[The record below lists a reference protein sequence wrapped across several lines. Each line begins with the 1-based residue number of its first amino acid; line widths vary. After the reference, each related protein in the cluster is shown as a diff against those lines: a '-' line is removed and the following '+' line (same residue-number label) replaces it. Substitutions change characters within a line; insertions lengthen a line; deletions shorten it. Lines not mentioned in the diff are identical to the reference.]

1 MITTATF
8 NAAQHS
14 ITAATTTSCSKCV
27 NDPCG
32 APKDAVALGLRQE
45 ECWGEDLKLTYL
57 ACRHRARRQSYRPFL
72 QNSRSSTC
80 GGSCRHQS
88 HPLAQ
93 DDRQVKEL
101 LVQSGMVSSSR

>member
-32 APKDAVALGLRQE
+32 APKDAVAPGLRQE

-57 ACRHRARRQSYRPFL
+57 ACRHRQRLARPAPGKNRRTNVKRSNAQVTLYPFV
-72 QNSRSSTC
+72 
-80 GGSCRHQS
+80 
-88 HPLAQ
+88 LA
-93 DDRQVKEL
+93 
-101 LVQSGMVSSSR
+101 G